1 MKRTILFSIIAMGL
15 CAACNTKSSETK
27 TSVSTDTLT
36 SIKFESKTYA
46 FGRVVQGQVVEHT
59 FFFTNTGSV
68 NLEIQEVD
76 AACGCTTPEWTKE
89 PVKPGEK
96 GKIRVKFDTQHQS
109 LGNKTKQVAVY
120 SNTIPSRNLLQFS
133 AQVVGE

>member
-1 MKRTILFSIIAMGL
+1 MKKIALFAIVAMGL
-15 CAACNTKSSETK
+15 FSSCNTKSSENQKSET
-27 TSVSTDTLT
+27 TDTLT

-46 FGRVVQGQVVEHT
+46 FGQVVHGQVVEHT
-59 FFFTNTGSV
+59 FIFTNTGSID
-68 NLEIQEVD
+68 LQIEEVD

-96 GKIRVKFDTQHQS
+96 GKIRVKFDTQHQN

-120 SNTIPSRNLLQFS
+120 SNTKPSRNLLQFT
-133 AQVVGE
+133 AQIVEE